1 MFKVM
6 LVVYAMNG
14 AIISQVGYES
24 VSSCMKDREMILSQT
39 VNVNAICMPS
49 NSEYT
54 HLQIDRVFDKFKS
67 MVRELKNDN

>member
-6 LVVYAMNG
+6 LIVYAMNG

-24 VSSCMKDREMILSQT
+24 VSSCMKDREMILSQS

-54 HLQIDRVFDKFKS
+54 HLQIDRVFDNFKS
-67 MVRELKNDN
+67 MVRELRNDN

>member
-1 MFKVM
+1 
-6 LVVYAMNG
+6 
-14 AIISQVGYES
+14 
-24 VSSCMKDREMILSQT
+24 MKDREMILSQT

-67 MVRELKNDN
+67 MVRELRNDN